1 MPDVITLG
9 DINIDIVAPIPA
21 YPSRGGDSV
30 AEGALLHTGGSA
42 VNTAVALARLGV
54 DVGFIGRVG
63 RDALA
68 AQALTDLADVGVD
81 ARLVQFDP
89 AISTGVIFIA
99 VTPDGERT
107 MFGARGANSFT
118 DPELLD
124 EAYFASARWF
134 HFSGYTLLDEPQR
147 LAALH
152 ALELAAKAGC
162 HVSLDTGMVPALR
175 AQHLIHRLLPC
186 LDVVLPNETELFLLT
201 DGVSSRQ
208 GPVRLLER
216 GVRAVVAKYGAS
228 GSEVTVPNLQ
238 VNLPAF
244 NISPFDTTGAG
255 DCFNAGFISGR
266 LAGLD
271 WDAAAVLGNACG
283 ALAAQRQG
291 AAAEHITPAA
301 LHDLIDERA
310 NAPEWHE
317 RRAVLEKVLG
327 YLGYYT

>member
-42 VNTAVALARLGV
+42 VNTAVALAGLGV

-81 ARLVQFDP
+81 TRLVQFDP
-89 AISTGVIFIA
+89 AVSTGVIFIA

-118 DPELLD
+118 DSELLD
-124 EAYFASARWF
+124 ETYFASARWF
-134 HFSGYTLLDEPQR
+134 HFSGYALLDEPQR

-152 ALELAAKAGC
+152 ALELAAKTGC
-162 HVSLDTGMVPALR
+162 HISLDTGLVPALR
-175 AQHLIHRLLPC
+175 AQQFIHRLLPC

-208 GPVRLLER
+208 GPMKLLEQ
-216 GVRAVVAKYGAS
+216 GARAVVAKYGAS
-228 GSEVTVPNLQ
+228 GSEVTAPNLQ

-271 WDAAAVLGNACG
+271 WEAAAVLGNACG

-301 LHDLIDERA
+301 LHDLIDEHA
-310 NAPEWHE
+310 SAPEWHE
-317 RRAVLEKVLG
+317 RRAVLERILG
-327 YLGYYT
+327 YLENLT

>member
-1 MPDVITLG
+1 M
-9 DINIDIVAPIPA
+9 
-21 YPSRGGDSV
+21 
-30 AEGALLHTGGSA
+30 
-42 VNTAVALARLGV
+42 
-54 DVGFIGRVG
+54 
-63 RDALA
+63 
-68 AQALTDLADVGVD
+68 D

-89 AISTGVIFIA
+89 AVSTGVIFIA
-99 VTPDGERT
+99 VTPDGDRT

-118 DPELLD
+118 DSELLD
-124 EAYFASARWF
+124 EPYFASARWI
-134 HFSGYTLLDEPQR
+134 HFSGYALLDEPQR

-152 ALELAAKAGC
+152 ALGLAAKVGC
-162 HVSLDTGMVPALR
+162 QISLDTGMVPALR
-175 AQHLIHRLLPC
+175 AQQFIHRLLPC

-208 GPVRLLER
+208 GPMRLLER

-228 GSEVTVPNLQ
+228 GSEVTIPNLQ

-271 WDAAAVLGNACG
+271 WESAAVLGNACG

-291 AAAEHITPAA
+291 SAAVHITPATVY
-301 LHDLIDERA
+301 DLIDEHA
-310 NAPEWHE
+310 SAPEWYE
-317 RRAVLEKVLG
+317 WRTALKKVMDYLENF
-327 YLGYYT
+327 T